1 MRIVFMG
8 TPDFAVGTLLAM
20 ADAGHEIVGVVTQ
33 TDKPVGRRQELKP
46 TAVKAAALQRGFT
59 VYQPAKLRKNPEF
72 LETLKDLA
80 PDVIVVAA
88 YGKII
93 PPEILSLP
101 KYGCL
106 NVHASLLP
114 KYRGAAPIQWAVI
127 DGEEK
132 SGVTIMQMNEGLDTG
147 DMLARV
153 EVPITADETGGSLFD
168 KLAAAGAKLLVETLP
183 KVEAGTLHPVKQPE
197 ESPTPYARM
206 IRKEDGKI
214 EWSLPASKIECLVR
228 GMNPWPTAFTSLN
241 GKGLKIWKSH
251 VVTESAH
258 STTSPADDVL
268 PTGTA
273 AGTSTPSADTPS
285 VPGTVRSTEGGLLVQ
300 TGDGLLCITELQ
312 LEGKKR
318 MQAADFLR
326 GHALDAGTVLGR

>member
-1 MRIVFMG
+1 MRVVFMG
-8 TPDFAVGTLLAM
+8 TPDFAVGTLNAI

-33 TDKPVGRRQELKP
+33 TDKPVGRKQELKP
-46 TAVKAAALQRGFT
+46 TAVKEAALKRGLT
-59 VYQPAKLRKNPEF
+59 VYQPRKLRNNPEF
-72 LETLKDLA
+72 LETLKQLA

-93 PPEILSLP
+93 PKEILGLP

-147 DMLARV
+147 DMLASAA
-153 EVPITADETGGSLFD
+153 VPITKEETGGSLFD
-168 KLAAAGAKLLVETLP
+168 KLAKAGAELLAETLP
-183 KVEAGTLHPVKQPE
+183 KVEKGEIHPVKQPE

-206 IRKEDGKI
+206 ISKADGRI
-214 EWSLPASKIECLVR
+214 DWSLPALKLECFVR
-228 GMNPWPTAFTSLN
+228 GMDPWPAAYTSFA
-241 GKGLKIWKSH
+241 GKGLKIWKSQ
-251 VVTESAH
+251 VEQ
-258 STTSPADDVL
+258 
-268 PTGTA
+268 
-273 AGTSTPSADTPS
+273 AGSGEK
-285 VPGTVRSTEGGLLVQ
+285 PGTVLAADEKGILVQ
-300 TGDGLLCITELQ
+300 TGENALRITELQ

-318 MQAADFLR
+318 MQVSDFLR
-326 GHALDAGTVLGR
+326 GHRVETGTVLGE

>member
-33 TDKPVGRRQELKP
+33 TDKPVGRKQELKP
-46 TAVKAAALQRGFT
+46 TAVKAAALERGFT

-72 LETLKDLA
+72 LETLKGLV

-93 PPEILSLP
+93 PKEILSLP

-147 DMLARV
+147 DMLATV

-214 EWSLPASKIECLVR
+214 DWSLPAARIECLVR
-228 GMNPWPTAFTSLN
+228 GMNPWPSAFTSLN

-251 VVTESAH
+251 LDHTV
-258 STTSPADDVL
+258 PAN
-268 PTGTA
+268 PA
-273 AGTSTPSADTPS
+273 A
-285 VPGTVRSTEGGLLVQ
+285 VPGTVLSIDGGLLVQ
-300 TGDGLLCITELQ
+300 TGDGVLCITELQ

-318 MQAADFLR
+318 MQASDFLR
-326 GHALDAGTVLGR
+326 GHAVETGTVLGK